1 MVQLLNAI
9 DMFVPCQAELC
20 HIRRN
25 VFSNARIEIDFL
37 TIYIYSIFWKCWL
50 FKGKS
55 NMGFESLIEK
65 VKSHPDYA
73 KVGMILCHNGVVRGT
88 SRDGRRV
95 SGLTLTIDWE
105 ALEIILAQQR
115 KRPGIVDV
123 LVEIRDG
130 SLNVGD
136 DVMFIVVAGDLRDHV
151 IPVLED
157 TLNAIK
163 KRVTHKTEHF
173 IEQSE

>member
-1 MVQLLNAI
+1 M
-9 DMFVPCQAELC
+9 EL
-20 HIRRN
+20 
-25 VFSNARIEIDFL
+25 S
-37 TIYIYSIFWKCWL
+37 
-50 FKGKS
+50 
-55 NMGFESLIEK
+55 SLIER
-65 VKSHPDYA
+65 VKSHSDYA

-95 SGLTLTIDWE
+95 SGLTLTVDRG
-105 ALEIILAQQR
+105 ALEAILAEQR

-123 LVEIRDG
+123 LVEIREG
-130 SLNVGD
+130 SLKVGN

-163 KRVTHKTEHF
+163 KRVTSKIEHF
-173 IEQSE
+173 TKNGVME